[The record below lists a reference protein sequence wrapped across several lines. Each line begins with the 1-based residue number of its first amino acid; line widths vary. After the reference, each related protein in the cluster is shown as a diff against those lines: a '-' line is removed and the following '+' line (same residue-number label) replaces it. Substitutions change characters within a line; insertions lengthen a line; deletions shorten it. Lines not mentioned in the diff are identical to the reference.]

1 MKTYRVI
8 YSVDGVEHFRNIE
21 GASSPNEARKMAE
34 LSARWKDIH
43 CEVKVISVQV
53 VDKDYKNRVNTIKNK
68 SQLFQYG
75 DLED

>member
-1 MKTYRVI
+1 
-8 YSVDGVEHFRNIE
+8 
-21 GASSPNEARKMAE
+21 MAE
-34 LSARWKDIH
+34 LAARWKNSH

>member
-8 YSVDGVEHFRNIE
+8 YSVDGVEHFRNIDA
-21 GASSPNEARKMAE
+21 ASSLSEAAKMAE
-34 LSARWKDIH
+34 LAARWKDIH
-43 CEVKVISVQV
+43 CEVKVISVEV

-75 DLED
+75 DLEH

>member
-1 MKTYRVI
+1 MKTYAVI

-21 GASSPNEARKMAE
+21 SASSPNEARKMAE
-34 LSARWKDIH
+34 LAARWKNSH